1 MLKELWTMSLTQ
13 KKKKN
18 SPLLYIVFFLMN
30 KKGLIRVIIDPTH
43 LNSLLNINNETIK
56 GEKIIKKLLNV
67 TKIEIYMMLILP
79 NVMMELLNEMF

>member
-1 MLKELWTMSLTQ
+1 
-13 KKKKN
+13 
-18 SPLLYIVFFLMN
+18 MN

>member
-1 MLKELWTMSLTQ
+1 MDNVINP
-13 KKKKN
+13 KKKK
-18 SPLLYIVFFLMN
+18 
-30 KKGLIRVIIDPTH
+30 KTH
-43 LNSLLNINNETIK
+43 LCCTLFFFNEQKGSYTCDHWSDPLKLTIEYNNETIK